1 MASSLREYD
10 RRDGAGLSV
19 EVIKRQNIAAR
30 GLQNTINRL
39 NGRKHAPSDVIKIGL
54 QIMEIMHQLLSLE
67 IFSMLEGRWELHHQA
82 TLDLLDTMHTFPVE
96 RSLDAGT
103 DPASIS
109 PIELALMD
117 YSSPD
122 DQRNLEFHLTCTV
135 WVDVIANAIFGSPSD
150 TLRHFDYIP
159 YLYSNLLKTHQVMGC
174 YSLIMALIANITKV
188 RDWKNTQLR
197 DQTLDTRELHRRSRS
212 LSVQIEAQVLQLE
225 IQSTTGMTKTEARGH
240 LVSLHFAYAAQ
251 VYLHVIVF
259 GSNTAHP
266 DLVSLINRSLPLMEA
281 LENLAVIRINW
292 PLTITGCMAQRELYP
307 RFRNLITR
315 IAAKK
320 QPMGMVKKGL
330 VVLEEC
336 WRLRESAT
344 SFDYE
349 CDWRDTVDS
358 LGKRILFI

>member
-1 MASSLREYD
+1 
-10 RRDGAGLSV
+10 
-19 EVIKRQNIAAR
+19 
-30 GLQNTINRL
+30 
-39 NGRKHAPSDVIKIGL
+39 
-54 QIMEIMHQLLSLE
+54 
-67 IFSMLEGRWELHHQA
+67 MLEGRREPHHQA
-82 TLDLLDTMHTFPVE
+82 TLNLLDTMHTFPVE

-103 DPASIS
+103 DPASMS

-135 WVDVIANAIFGSPSD
+135 CVDVIANAIFDSPSD
-150 TLRHFDYIP
+150 ALRHFDYIP
-159 YLYSNLLKTHQVMGC
+159 YLYSNLLKTHQIMGC
-174 YSLIMALIANITKV
+174 YSPVMALIANITRV
-188 RDWKNTQLR
+188 RDWKTIQLR
-197 DQTLDTRELHRRSRS
+197 DHTLDTIELLGRFRL

-225 IQSTTGMTKTEARGH
+225 IQSTTGMTKTEVRGH

-259 GSNTAHP
+259 GSNTAYP
-266 DLVSLINRSLPLMEA
+266 DLVSLVNRSLPLMEA

-292 PLTITGCMAQRELYP
+292 PLTITGCMVQRELYP
-307 RFRNLITR
+307 RFRALITR
-315 IAAKK
+315 IAGEK

-344 SFDYE
+344 SFDYKCE
-349 CDWRDTVDS
+349 WRDIIDS